1 MGDFIRG
8 ACHLIERY
16 QNNEIEFKIDI
27 SQTEFSD
34 LIEFDESLFTTGEAE
49 KLNAAEEYFTD
60 HVLFTEKVNAFL
72 NSKDEKLFITTN
84 LGNWNRLTLP
94 NHVSNTI
101 KKFYKFNNSI
111 EEATAAAIDKSD
123 YEVLSIRCGDQFFN
137 QIDSSINKVV
147 IELICKIIENNI
159 LPNLQY
165 PLVVTS
171 DSYALK
177 NWLAEKYRFIVIPHQ
192 SQHGA
197 FGNARPVAMDL
208 CMLKNSKFNYHINS
222 WATWWSGFSH
232 YTSVIFNIPSMNFRA
247 PDFIKEEISKSGV
260 LISNSN

>member
-1 MGDFIRG
+1 LGDFIRG
-8 ACHLIERY
+8 ACHLIESY
-16 QNNEIEFKIDI
+16 QMDGVEFKIDI
-27 SQTEFSD
+27 SQTEFSN

-49 KLNAAEEYFTD
+49 KLKTAEEYFTD
-60 HVLFTEKVNAFL
+60 HVLLTKQVNDFIAS
-72 NSKDEKLFITTN
+72 NDEELFITTN

-94 NHVSNTI
+94 RNVSNTI

-111 EEATAAAIDKSD
+111 EEATSAAINKSD

-137 QIDSSINKVV
+137 QIDNSINKGTV
-147 IELICKIIENNI
+147 ELICKIIENNI
-159 LPNLQY
+159 IPNLQY

-177 NWLAEKYRFIVIPHQ
+177 NWLAEKYGFIVIPHQ

-232 YTSVIFNIPSMNFRA
+232 YTSIIFNIPSMNFRA
-247 PDFIKEEISKSGV
+247 PDFIKEEISRNG
-260 LISNSN
+260 IYMPN